1 MKKRYSYGTTRAFQN
16 PAVVYWLIPGQKKNV
31 YQLGSAQGNIMKGAW
46 QLIKFSLEKKWKSD
60 KLYRMSIKFYINQY
74 CFKSSVNRHT
84 MVNFQKEFG
93 DVSTWKK
100 MILFLQRQMT
110 KQSHPHHVRFVLL
123 WVHNSCHYLCLLT
136 ARVQP
141 KLTVENPGQS
151 ILVDNL

>member
-1 MKKRYSYGTTRAFQN
+1 
-16 PAVVYWLIPGQKKNV
+16 
-31 YQLGSAQGNIMKGAW
+31 
-46 QLIKFSLEKKWKSD
+46 
-60 KLYRMSIKFYINQY
+60 
-74 CFKSSVNRHT
+74 

-93 DVSTWKK
+93 DLSTWKK

-151 ILVDNL
+151 MLVDNLSILQ